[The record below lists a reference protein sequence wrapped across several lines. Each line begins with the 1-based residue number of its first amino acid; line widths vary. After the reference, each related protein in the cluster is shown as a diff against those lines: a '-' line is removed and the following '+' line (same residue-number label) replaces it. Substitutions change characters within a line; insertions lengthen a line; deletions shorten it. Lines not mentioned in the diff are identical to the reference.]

1 VKRPGWLLA
10 LAGFA
15 LAAFLFVHE
24 DPGTIA
30 GLLASAGAG
39 LVLAALCHVFSMIL
53 NARAWQVLMP
63 SDSQPSLAAMT
74 LAVWVRESVNGLL
87 PVARIGGEIVSFRV
101 LVRARVSS
109 AIAAAS
115 LMVDMALSAM
125 SQMAFALVG
134 VLLLMRAGTN
144 TGLALQITV
153 GLAALVP
160 LVAIFIAVQ
169 RGGIF
174 TALAKMFDRL
184 FAGRLSA
191 LIPDSQEADRAVNA
205 MYARRGAIVSCFLW
219 QCAGWVAGA
228 AQIWVAAY
236 FLGHPLSVLDA
247 VAIEALIQ
255 AVSSAAFVIPGALGV
270 QEGAFILAGAAV
282 GLDAPASLALAAS
295 RRVRDL
301 VIFFPGLAAWS
312 LLERNRGPLNRDATS

>member
-15 LAAFLFVHE
+15 LAAFLFAHE
-24 DPGTIA
+24 DPGTIVE
-30 GLLASAGAG
+30 LLASAGAG

-144 TGLALQITV
+144 TGLAFQITV